1 MAASNQIPPPSDNS
15 KKRPRA
21 GTGLE
26 RRAASRLTAFISLD
40 NSEKRSALVF
50 DSRGRRAAVFPLP

>member
-1 MAASNQIPPPSDNS
+1 LDNS
-15 KKRPRA
+15 KKRSRA

-26 RRAASRLTAFISLD
+26 RHAASRPAAFISLD
-40 NSEKRSALVF
+40 NSKKRSALVF